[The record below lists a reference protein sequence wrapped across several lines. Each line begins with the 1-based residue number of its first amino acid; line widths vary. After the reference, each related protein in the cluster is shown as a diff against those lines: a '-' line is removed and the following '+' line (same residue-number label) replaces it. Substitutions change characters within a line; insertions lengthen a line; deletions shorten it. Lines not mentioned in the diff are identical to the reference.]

1 MPNARHH
8 LGRTIPRILLRHSLS
23 DTHELSATH
32 FEDMRSEVHCL
43 PDIPGA
49 TAILGSET
57 VVAQLRLDGLSCV
70 YAASETIHHA
80 GVIEE
85 PPAQPSSPDA
95 AVSTKE
101 IAASDD
107 KTSSDHFWSSP
118 PLGIDT
124 KAGVARLSWRRSIN
138 PTAVTLVFRSLSPIG
153 ADGLSLI
160 TSAWFHGHPAPA
172 ALPKKPIMTNYVRR
186 IPRQQPSPRRAA
198 TRRSSVQHPGD
209 AGFSLAGSSSVGAG
223 CARGRGFDVEEY
235 AQRIYRAN
243 INLVLAEVPRDYSKP
258 AQAPDF

>member
-1 MPNARHH
+1 MQ
-8 LGRTIPRILLRHSLS
+8 
-23 DTHELSATH
+23 
-32 FEDMRSEVHCL
+32 RSV
-43 PDIPGA
+43 
-49 TAILGSET
+49 
-57 VVAQLRLDGLSCV
+57 RRR
-70 YAASETIHHA
+70 
-80 GVIEE
+80 
-85 PPAQPSSPDA
+85 
-95 AVSTKE
+95 

-160 TSAWFHGHPAPA
+160 TSGWFHGHPAPA

-198 TRRSSVQHPGD
+198 TRRSSVQRPGD
-209 AGFSLAGSSSVGAG
+209 AGFSQLGPRASARV
-223 CARGRGFDVEEY
+223 ARGVAVSMSRSTRSASTEPTSILFWPRCHGTTPNLRRHPTSDLTLTEENSFT
-235 AQRIYRAN
+235 AGADR
-243 INLVLAEVPRDYSKP
+243 L
-258 AQAPDF
+258 